1 MNNRRVVVTGVGA
14 ITALGL
20 DIDSTWRGVTNGV
33 NGVRPID
40 HLTRQLSLLVLVR
53 VSMIFR
59 LTVT

>member
-20 DIDSTWRGVTNGV
+20 DVNSTWRGVSNGE

-40 HLTRQLSLLVLVR
+40 HFDASAFRPSLAP
-53 VSMIFR
+53 VSKIFR
-59 LTVT
+59 PMAS